1 MKETLA
7 RIRVG
12 NGNRMA
18 FVGLTIA
25 MVASCVMLPVTAAAC
40 SRQLGQTGG
49 ISLPGLQWMKGMNAE
64 GDARTMSSAPVG
76 NQSIVGLWHVLLVSG
91 GQPFDEGFDA
101 WHSDGTE
108 ILVDN
113 APPQPANGAGAVCIG
128 VFKKTGPNTFKLKHV
143 FWTIDAN
150 GNLSGSG
157 VIMEVVT
164 LDAGANTY
172 HGTFSEDV
180 FDLSGNLIFEAT
192 GDLNAERITPD

>member
-1 MKETLA
+1 MKSSISTLETPQGMRLA
-7 RIRVG
+7 RLALAVIVCCSVFSASAR
-12 NGNRMA
+12 
-18 FVGLTIA
+18 
-25 MVASCVMLPVTAAAC
+25 ASCSHTGTQPAFPSMPFLQPAHPAAA
-40 SRQLGQTGG
+40 RVPT
-49 ISLPGLQWMKGMNAE
+49 A
-64 GDARTMSSAPVG
+64 TSSSTA
-76 NQSIVGLWHVLLVSG
+76 SIVGLWHVFLTSG
-91 GQPFDEGFDA
+91 GLPFDEGYDA

-128 VFKKTGPNTFKLKHV
+128 VYKKTGPGAYLLKHV

-157 VIMEVVT
+157 VIMETVT

-172 HGTFSEDV
+172 HGTFTEDV